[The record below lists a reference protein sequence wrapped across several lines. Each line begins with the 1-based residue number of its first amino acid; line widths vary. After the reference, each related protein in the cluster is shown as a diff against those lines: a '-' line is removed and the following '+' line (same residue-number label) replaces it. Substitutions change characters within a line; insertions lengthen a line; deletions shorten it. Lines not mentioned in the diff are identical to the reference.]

1 MAYNINGKV
10 YTDHALMDEVVFHTK
25 NILKDIVLKNQ
36 SKADEAETE
45 LSVELAD
52 YYIAIKNGTM
62 QFSFFPFTIELLLQY
77 GYSPLQADKYCD
89 DRNLIPEEDRAEL
102 LEFCCDKF
110 VKGYVEYNN
119 YYRMLNGKPDYG
131 TTEYY
136 VYVDPKD
143 PKLKV
148 EGMIIDLD
156 FRKPIH
162 EYTQN
167 QINTLDTLG
176 ILDDIKTK
184 YTGSKYKYLEHIGGK
199 KIDIY
204 TARIAANWDILYIP
218 DVEFNVKTRFK
229 ELYAINRDIYERRT
243 YQNAYS
249 FESDYYEEMVMIMIL
264 CQTFSD
270 IITELPEWY
279 IRRDI
284 FDLRSAQYFLES
296 QGIQFFKEIPLKYQI
311 RIVKNMNKLIRY
323 KSTNRNIHDILEIFS
338 FEGTTVYKYYLYKK
352 YLYTDTSLVDPD
364 NDEGSES
371 NEWKMDS
378 LYDFEQEE
386 SFPDKIIDATGAI
399 IYDFLDEN
407 SGDFN
412 PKLEIHDYDFCN
424 EDASF
429 APPTEETK
437 DKEEKEEA
445 YKIITDQ
452 NGNVFE
458 LEFVKVPIDESYDD
472 YLKDNINRVS
482 YNTVTNSDDYWKGE
496 DVSSYIKNLH
506 LEKDF
511 SIEGTKYMFID
522 NSLSMQEYIYQMCYF
537 LNMLFSSKIDT
548 EDVQISIP
556 SIQANTLFSL
566 IDICL
571 LLYCLSAEYTEKSAL
586 TIFPNINR
594 IEEKPDFTAYHDE
607 DGGSIVIDNYDE
619 EVDGKGVKIQNDY
632 RWNLNGGDI
641 DYSVVDSHSNDEWM
655 RTNNSQLFVPV
666 SGRIYGFNLL
676 ADMVEIEKNIS
687 VRHSAFGFKK
697 GYSLEDFGIDTFKTT
712 NQITT
717 IDELVEI
724 YRNNTECYKKIE
736 ELMNDKVDTR
746 DEMVV
751 LNYVFN
757 SLFTIPFD
765 TEFYRLKDG
774 TLANNFID
782 ILSNKNFT
790 LYSFYLDIMRE
801 KDPEVRKDN
810 IRQILNDIVDTL
822 EYYIGTD
829 DLRYIFSF
837 VPTTSP
843 DAIVKYIN
851 LMINFFKSW
860 KTHFLDPIVTYSLD
874 DKKSDRVYA
883 NGDMIT
889 EFKTSKWYSDNGSIR
904 DSISI
909 KSLHWFE
916 DRDASANSEVIDM
929 YGYHQVLSTEDE
941 VYDGEYANNSTRLMM
956 RSLLS
961 IDDSEINGG
970 EVDSLTKNPYI
981 MVNAGVV
988 SNRKEVYDLD
998 GGGAINMKDY
1008 LTVDGLKVNSPGMNY
1023 PLLNDFST
1031 PFYVIEGGTV
1041 GISYTKSNEIQ
1052 TSITKRTIN
1061 NDVIISTYDSNAIK
1075 DKNGL
1080 YLGGDF
1086 ASGSEFR
1093 ELRRL
1098 LHNDRTELE
1107 TRLNE
1112 YIDNVKLSG
1121 NIDILTQNIQ
1131 SNLSGRF
1138 AISKQVLE
1146 DYHNNIT
1153 YNYLNSYVN
1162 NKVFELR
1169 NWFIDL
1175 NLFGWE
1181 YF

>member
-1 MAYNINGKV
+1 
-10 YTDHALMDEVVFHTK
+10 
-25 NILKDIVLKNQ
+25 
-36 SKADEAETE
+36 
-45 LSVELAD
+45 
-52 YYIAIKNGTM
+52 
-62 QFSFFPFTIELLLQY
+62 
-77 GYSPLQADKYCD
+77 
-89 DRNLIPEEDRAEL
+89 
-102 LEFCCDKF
+102 
-110 VKGYVEYNN
+110 
-119 YYRMLNGKPDYG
+119 
-131 TTEYY
+131 
-136 VYVDPKD
+136 
-143 PKLKV
+143 
-148 EGMIIDLD
+148 
-156 FRKPIH
+156 
-162 EYTQN
+162 
-167 QINTLDTLG
+167 
-176 ILDDIKTK
+176 
-184 YTGSKYKYLEHIGGK
+184 
-199 KIDIY
+199 
-204 TARIAANWDILYIP
+204 
-218 DVEFNVKTRFK
+218 
-229 ELYAINRDIYERRT
+229 
-243 YQNAYS
+243 
-249 FESDYYEEMVMIMIL
+249 
-264 CQTFSD
+264 
-270 IITELPEWY
+270 
-279 IRRDI
+279 
-284 FDLRSAQYFLES
+284 
-296 QGIQFFKEIPLKYQI
+296 
-311 RIVKNMNKLIRY
+311 
-323 KSTNRNIHDILEIFS
+323 
-338 FEGTTVYKYYLYKK
+338 
-352 YLYTDTSLVDPD
+352 
-364 NDEGSES
+364 
-371 NEWKMDS
+371 
-378 LYDFEQEE
+378 
-386 SFPDKIIDATGAI
+386 
-399 IYDFLDEN
+399 
-407 SGDFN
+407 
-412 PKLEIHDYDFCN
+412 
-424 EDASF
+424 
-429 APPTEETK
+429 
-437 DKEEKEEA
+437 
-445 YKIITDQ
+445 
-452 NGNVFE
+452 
-458 LEFVKVPIDESYDD
+458 
-472 YLKDNINRVS
+472 
-482 YNTVTNSDDYWKGE
+482 
-496 DVSSYIKNLH
+496 
-506 LEKDF
+506 
-511 SIEGTKYMFID
+511 
-522 NSLSMQEYIYQMCYF
+522 
-537 LNMLFSSKIDT
+537 
-548 EDVQISIP
+548 
-556 SIQANTLFSL
+556 
-566 IDICL
+566 
-571 LLYCLSAEYTEKSAL
+571 
-586 TIFPNINR
+586 
-594 IEEKPDFTAYHDE
+594 
-607 DGGSIVIDNYDE
+607 
-619 EVDGKGVKIQNDY
+619 
-632 RWNLNGGDI
+632 
-641 DYSVVDSHSNDEWM
+641 M

-666 SGRIYGFNLL
+666 SGRIYGFNLQ
-676 ADMVEIEKNIS
+676 ANMAEIEKNIS

-697 GYSLEDFGIDTFKTT
+697 GYTLEDFGIDTFKTT

-1052 TSITKRTIN
+1052 TIINKRTIN

-1131 SNLSGRF
+1131 SNLSSRF